1 MPGSILLNS
10 SVADIGM
17 LWYATQYATF
27 VSALVTP
34 SMALLPWAMY
44 WPIPPVVA
52 VVVTLGDVLANPTR
66 RCRRCYLGRCTGQSH
81 PSLPSLS
88 PWAMYWPIPPVVA
101 VVVTLGDVLA
111 NPTRRC
117 RRCHLGRCTGQS
129 HPSLPSLLPWAMYW
143 PIPPVVA
150 VVVTLGDVLA
160 NPTRRCRRCYLGR
173 CTGQSHP
180 SLPSLPSTID
190 GVDVAFQIRPPTRCY
205 REITRA

>member
-17 LWYATQYATF
+17 LWYATQYAIF

-66 RCRRCYLGRCTGQSH
+66 RCRRCYLGRC
-81 PSLPSLS
+81 P
-88 PWAMYWPIPPVVA
+88 
-101 VVVTLGDVLA
+101 
-111 NPTRRC
+111 
-117 RRCHLGRCTGQS
+117 GQS

-150 VVVTLGDVLA
+150 VVAVVAFDNL
-160 NPTRRCRRCYLGR
+160 RCRVVSMWRFNSAHPPDVIVKSHAHNVQRAFPSNWDFPIHGNSLIQFSLNLAFCFGSTRLLLKLGAAMNDSDR
-173 CTGQSHP
+173 
-180 SLPSLPSTID
+180 L
-190 GVDVAFQIRPPTRCY
+190 R
-205 REITRA
+205 